1 MSKLKTPISMIDLIV
16 DLTRDPETNML
27 RLRRLLRP
35 FIFIQV
41 RGKSAIEE
49 YYRYLSF
56 STETVLIN
64 NILVLFNDE
73 KTSKVCNPDNS

>member
-1 MSKLKTPISMIDLIV
+1 MIDLIV

-41 RGKSAIEE
+41 KNGFKNPQA
-49 YYRYLSF
+49 F
-56 STETVLIN
+56 SESQSIFSPLQ
-64 NILVLFNDE
+64 
-73 KTSKVCNPDNS
+73 